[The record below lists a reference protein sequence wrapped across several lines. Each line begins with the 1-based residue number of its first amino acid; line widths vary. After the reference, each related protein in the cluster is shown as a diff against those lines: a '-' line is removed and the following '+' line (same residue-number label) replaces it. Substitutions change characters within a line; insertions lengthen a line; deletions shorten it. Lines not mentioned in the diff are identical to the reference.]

1 MIKNYKQTVEAEIK
15 IFMRLQRACV
25 GGNRAEMQ
33 FIKWTAEGTFKG
45 ICTMPSIM

>member
-1 MIKNYKQTVEAEIK
+1 
-15 IFMRLQRACV
+15 MRLQRACV

-45 ICTMPSIM
+45 IHTDEAEYYVTLRRA